1 MPLTPESA
9 AILEAAKAVGALP
22 VSISD
27 LSIQTVRKGLKRS
40 TISSTTEIFEWFDV
54 QAPTRAGSVT
64 VRVYR
69 PSVALDLPVLMY
81 LHGSGFAAGD
91 LDMHDEYLRNLANA
105 ASVVIAS
112 VDYRLAP
119 EHPYPAGLDDCVDVW
134 NWLQTGPAE
143 VPGDLSR
150 LGVGGD
156 SAGGTLSFAVALR
169 ARDEGN
175 RVPKVVLTAYGTT
188 EMRVSNPELGTG
200 EECVLTNEHCEW
212 FWGLYTSDPAERAE
226 PYCMVASAT
235 DLSGL
240 GANLVITAEYDP
252 TRDATEEYARRLEAA
267 GNKVELTRYDG
278 VMHGFF
284 TMLAA
289 VPEARRA
296 LDQTAAFLNEHL

>member
-9 AILEAAKAVGALP
+9 ALLKAVKEAMPLSMSGMP
-22 VSISD
+22 VETLRERI
-27 LSIQTVRKGLKRS
+27 RS
-40 TISSTTEIFEWFDV
+40 TTMPSTTEIFESVDV
-54 QAPTRAGSVT
+54 PAPTRAGSVA

-69 PSVALDLPVLMY
+69 PSEATDLPVLMY
-81 LHGSGFAAGD
+81 LHGGGFAIGD
-91 LDMHDEYLRNLANA
+91 LDFHDEYLRNLANA
-105 ASVVIAS
+105 ASVVIVS
-112 VDYRLAP
+112 VHYRLAP
-119 EHPYPAGLDDCVDVW
+119 EHPYPAGLDDCIDVW
-134 NWLQTGPAE
+134 SWLQTGPAE
-143 VPGDLSR
+143 VPGDVSR

-156 SAGGTLSFAVALR
+156 SAGGTLAFAVALR

-188 EMRVSNPELGTG
+188 EMRVSNPELGTH
-200 EECVLTNEHCEW
+200 EVCVLTNKDCEW
-212 FWGLYTSDPAERAE
+212 FWDMYTTDPAERAE
-226 PYCMVASAT
+226 PYCNVAGAT

-267 GNKVELTRYDG
+267 GNTVELARYDS

-284 TMLAA
+284 TMPAL

-296 LDQTAAFLNEHL
+296 LDQTAAFLKEHL

>member
-1 MPLTPESA
+1 MPLSPESVALLA
-9 AILEAAKAVGALP
+9 ANRKARPLP
-22 VSISD
+22 MHKLPL
-27 LSIQTVRKGLKRS
+27 LSVREWIIA
-40 TISSTTEIFEWFDV
+40 TAVPPTTEIFESADV

-69 PSVALDLPVLMY
+69 PSEATDLPVLMY
-81 LHGSGFAAGD
+81 LHGGGFAIGD

-105 ASVVIAS
+105 AGIVIAS

-134 NWLQTGPAE
+134 SWLQTGPAE

-156 SAGGTLSFAVALR
+156 SAGGALSFALALR

-188 EMRVSNPELGTG
+188 EMRVSNPELGTE
-200 EECVLTNEHCEW
+200 EECLLTNGDCEW
-212 FWGLYTSDPAERAE
+212 YWDLYTSDPVQRSE
-226 PYCMVASAT
+226 PYCNVAEAT

-240 GANLVITAEYDP
+240 GANLVVTAEYDP

-267 GNKVELTRYDG
+267 GNRVELTRYDG
-278 VMHGFF
+278 ELHGFF
-284 TMLAA
+284 TLLKLS
-289 VPEARRA
+289 EARRA
-296 LDQTAAFLNEHL
+296 LAQTVAFFKAHL